1 MVKYILSYKWI
12 LFVFLGTVMS
22 SVLSAQT
29 PDAILGQIRKHA
41 AESCVTVTYSIDA
54 SSDEGVLADRG
65 VVTAQDDMWHLKGKA
80 LEMYTDGTSTW
91 VLDMKSKEAVV
102 EPAWT
107 YDDLER
113 FYDSVLAAGADVD
126 IKMLSVSISEKKDPE
141 SFRPSFSSDWI
152 VTDLR

>member
-1 MVKYILSYKWI
+1 MKLRFTYKLFPLAFMLS
-12 LFVFLGTVMS
+12 LMS
-22 SVLSAQT
+22 VAVSAQT
-29 PDAILGQIRKHA
+29 PDAILEQIRKHA

-113 FYDSVLAAGADVD
+113 FYDSALAAGADVD
-126 IKMLSVSISEKKDPE
+126 IKMLSVSVSEKKDPE

-152 VTDLR
+152 LTDLR